1 MTIMV
6 NGTLSVQRI
15 NGIRGEFSVGKLKC
29 DIGVLNIKDPQ
40 LDQYETGTYQG
51 RFGIVRVYSHGY
63 AASTGC
69 FIVETRAI
77 LDEYIIHSDEPGQ
90 LESEVALTEVDPL
103 ESPSAPATPAAS
115 VEPVSTIPA
124 DQHAKPRSDTPEKSV
139 KPEPSAAS
147 ASSAPKD
154 DPLAELFGELW
165 PLGGEVKL
173 DPTTVRTDP
182 ENHRKRCNHLKQSG
196 YAFKAKSQSWVRK
209 DAVLKSSV
217 VAEGELL

>member
-1 MTIMV
+1 MAIMV

-15 NGIRGEFSVGKLKC
+15 NGVRGEFSVGKLKC

-51 RFGIVRVYSHGY
+51 RFGIARVYSHGY

-77 LDEYIIHSDEPGQ
+77 LDEYIIHSDEPGK
-90 LESEVALTEVDPL
+90 LESEVALTEIDPL
-103 ESPSAPATPAAS
+103 ESPSAPTVPTAPVKPA
-115 VEPVSTIPA
+115 STVAPA
-124 DQHAKPRSDTPEKSV
+124 VDQHSKPRIDTPEKSV
-139 KPEPSAAS
+139 KPEPSAEPVP
-147 ASSAPKD
+147 SAPKGD
-154 DPLAELFGELW
+154 LLAELFGELW
-165 PLGGEVKL
+165 PLDDEVKL

-196 YAFKAKSQSWVRK
+196 YAFKAKSQSWVK
-209 DAVLKSSV
+209 QSTTGNDVKETVL
-217 VAEGELL
+217 

>member
-51 RFGIVRVYSHGY
+51 RFGIARVYSHGY

-77 LDEYIIHSDEPGQ
+77 LDEYIIHSDEPGK

-103 ESPSAPATPAAS
+103 ESPSAPTVPTAPVKPA
-115 VEPVSTIPA
+115 STVAPA
-124 DQHAKPRSDTPEKSV
+124 VDQHSKPRIDTPEKSV
-139 KPEPSAAS
+139 KPEPTAEPVP
-147 ASSAPKD
+147 SAPKGD
-154 DPLAELFGELW
+154 LLAELFGELW
-165 PLGGEVKL
+165 PLDDEVKL

-196 YAFKAKSQSWVRK
+196 YAFKAKSQSWVK
-209 DAVLKSSV
+209 QSTTGNDVKETVL
-217 VAEGELL
+217 

>member
-51 RFGIVRVYSHGY
+51 RFGIARVYSHGY

-77 LDEYIIHSDEPGQ
+77 LDEYIIHSDEPGT
-90 LESEVALTEVDPL
+90 LESEVALTEIDPL
-103 ESPSAPATPAAS
+103 ESPSAPTAPAAS
-115 VEPVSTIPA
+115 VEPVSTVPA
-124 DQHAKPRSDTPEKSV
+124 DQHAKPRIDATAISV
-139 KPEPSAAS
+139 KPESSAAPV
-147 ASSAPKD
+147 SSAQKD
-154 DPLAELFGELW
+154 DLLAELFGELW
-165 PLGGEVKL
+165 PLTNVVSL
-173 DPTTVRTDP
+173 DPTTIRSDA
-182 ENHRKRCNHLKQSG
+182 ENHRKRVQHLKSQG
-196 YAFKAKSQSWVRK
+196 YLFKASSQSWVK
-209 DAVLKSSV
+209 ESACESGVFL
-217 VAEGELL
+217 